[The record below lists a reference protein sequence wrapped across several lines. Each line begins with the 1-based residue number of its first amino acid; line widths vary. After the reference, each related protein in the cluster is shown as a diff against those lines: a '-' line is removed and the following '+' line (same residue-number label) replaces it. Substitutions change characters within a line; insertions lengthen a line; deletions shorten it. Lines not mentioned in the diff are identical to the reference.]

1 MTPARGETSRVCKRM
16 KHRWVGVPLL
26 TAAVA
31 LGACA
36 PPQQG
41 TDVDEEESDVPAT
54 MGATQEPAATSEA
67 TPDFDYDY

>member
-1 MTPARGETSRVCKRM
+1 M

-54 MGATQEPAATSEA
+54 IGATASPETTDEPAATSEA
-67 TPDFDYDY
+67 TPDYDYDY

>member
-1 MTPARGETSRVCKRM
+1 M
-16 KHRWVGVPLL
+16 KHRWIGVPLL
-26 TAAVA
+26 TAAMA

-54 MGATQEPAATSEA
+54 MEATASPDATEDAAEEPAATMGP
-67 TPDFDYDY
+67 TPPDYDY